1 MRRLPVKAQEYSQ
14 QYCRRY
20 YEEAENLS
28 GEITVF
34 LALIFILLVS
44 FIGSL
49 MEGASIQMAKNYR
62 RADMNRAME
71 SVFAEYQRELLEEF
85 DVFGMDGSYESG
97 FWSEEA
103 VLERLDYYGAAQID
117 NEIRRIQLL
126 TDHGGQAFREQAAR
140 YVEERYG
147 LESLNNLLGN
157 TGLWKQQEEE
167 SDAYQRK
174 EEEANRNL
182 DRLLMEN
189 EEALPTENNPLT
201 NISAMKRKPLVELVM
216 PKNKMVSGKQ
226 YEIQNLVSGRER
238 QTGYGTFDDV
248 EEEKSV
254 STLAFG
260 EYLLRH
266 FRCVADESETV
277 NGGGLD
283 YELEYILGGRSSDR
297 ENLEE
302 VTKKLLLI
310 RFVPN
315 YAFVSNDAEKRAEAE
330 AMALTLCSLIL
341 APEITEAV
349 TQVLLLGWA
358 FGESIMDIR
367 SLMDGKRVPLLK
379 NQESWQLQLSALLTL
394 GTEEDQSEGL
404 DTESG
409 LTYKEYLRI
418 MFFLGQK
425 ETQTMR
431 ALDMIELRLRTEKG
445 LTWFYADSCISRMEI
460 RSSCSLRRGI
470 SYQFQTYFGYR

>member
-1 MRRLPVKAQEYSQ
+1 M
-14 QYCRRY
+14 
-20 YEEAENLS
+20 S

-34 LALIFILLVS
+34 LALIFILLIS

-85 DVFGMDGSYESG
+85 DVFAMDGSYERG
-97 FWSEEA
+97 LWSEEA
-103 VLERLDYYGAAQID
+103 VMNRLDYYGAAGIE

-126 TDHGGQAFREQAAR
+126 TDQGGQPFREQAAR

-147 LESLNNLLGN
+147 LESLNSLLGN
-157 TGLWKQQEEE
+157 TGQWKQQEEE
-167 SDAYQRK
+167 SNVYQRE
-174 EEEANRNL
+174 EEEANSNL
-182 DRLLMEN
+182 DRLLTEN
-189 EEALPTENNPLT
+189 EEVLPAENNPLP
-201 NISAMKRKPLVELVM
+201 NISAMKRRPLTELGMPKDKVVSQKEIEIQELVS
-216 PKNKMVSGKQ
+216 V
-226 YEIQNLVSGRER
+226 RER
-238 QTGYGTFDDV
+238 QTGYGTFGDV
-248 EEEKSV
+248 EVEKSV

-266 FRCVADESETV
+266 FRCAVDDSESTHA
-277 NGGGLD
+277 GGLD

-302 VTKKLLLI
+302 VIKKLLLI
-310 RFVPN
+310 RFAPN
-315 YAFVSNDAEKRAEAE
+315 YAFVSHDAGKRAEAE
-330 AMALTLCSLIL
+330 AMALTMCSLIL
-341 APEITEAV
+341 APEIAEAV
-349 TQVLLLGWA
+349 TQVLLLAWA

-404 DTESG
+404 DADNG
-409 LTYKEYLRI
+409 LSYQEYLR
-418 MFFLGQK
+418 MLFFLDQK

-431 ALDMIELRLRTEKG
+431 TLDMIELRLRTEKG
-445 LTWFYADSCISRMEI
+445 LTWFRADSCISRMEI
-460 RSSCSLRRGI
+460 TSRCSLRRGI